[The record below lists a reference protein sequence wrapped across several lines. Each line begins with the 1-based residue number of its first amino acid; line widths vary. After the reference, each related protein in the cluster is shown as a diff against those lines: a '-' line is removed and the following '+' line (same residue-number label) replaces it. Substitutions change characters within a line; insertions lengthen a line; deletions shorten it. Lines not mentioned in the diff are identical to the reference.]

1 MPLPI
6 LRFGQNEKIWEKE
19 MSDPTIELSPN
30 AITVLER
37 RYLRKNQNSEVI
49 ETPEQMFRRVS
60 QAIAEIEREHDTE
73 ADTRTL
79 ADKFFRLMAQ
89 TDFLPNSPTLMNAGT
104 ELGQLAACF
113 VLPVDDDMTS
123 IFEAVKNTALIH
135 QSGGGTGFSFSRLR
149 PAGDVVRSTGGIAS
163 GPISFMRVFD
173 GATDVI
179 KQGGRRR
186 GANMGILDV
195 THPDILDFIECKATE
210 GKFPNFNLSVGV
222 TDAFM
227 RAVEKDTEYE
237 LINPRTQKVAKKLS
251 ARQVFDKIA
260 EMAYRNGEPGII
272 FIDRMNAFNPT
283 PKLGKYE
290 STNPCGEQVLLPNE
304 SCNLGSIN
312 LANMLVHGQIDWK
325 KLEKT
330 VKGGVHFLDNVISAN
345 RYPLPVIEEM
355 TLKTRKIGL
364 GVMGFADVLIAL
376 GVAYDS
382 EEAIELARTIMEAIN
397 YWSKE
402 ASVELAQK
410 RGAFPAFEGSIY
422 QYGHLPIPNPTN
434 GASHARDRM
443 KAPLFDWD
451 ALREKIKKHGIR
463 NATTT
468 TIAPTGSI
476 SIIAGVS
483 SGIEP
488 LFALAYTRNVMDNDR
503 LVEVNKMFR
512 DVAEEGGFA
521 SDELFNC
528 LAQGE
533 NLQNIDGIP
542 DEVKRRFVTAMNIS
556 VEWHIKMQ
564 AAFQSFTD
572 NAVSKTINAP
582 NSATE
587 EDVRQAYLLAYHEGC
602 KGLTVYRDGSREV
615 QVLTRGSKEKKS
627 DQEAAPPSPR
637 IPRPRPSVVHGVTQK
652 VQTGCGGLFITINE
666 DENGLFEV
674 FANMGKGG
682 GCAASQTEATGRLIS
697 TALRSGVDVESI
709 IEQLRGIR
717 CPKPAFDGGSV
728 VFSCSDAIAKALE
741 RYVRNGEQN
750 GEMHEGK
757 QKAREM
763 AKAKLSK
770 SNEGIRPDCPDCGA
784 VLHFVEG
791 CAVCTECGFS
801 ECG

>member
-1 MPLPI
+1 
-6 LRFGQNEKIWEKE
+6 
-19 MSDPTIELSPN
+19 MSNPVIQLSPN
-30 AITVLER
+30 AMTVLER
-37 RYLRKNQNSEVI
+37 RYLRKNQKSEVI
-49 ETPEQMFRRVS
+49 ETPEQMFRRVA
-60 QAIAEIEREHDTE
+60 QTIADVETKHDPT
-73 ADTRTL
+73 ADTQAL
-79 ADKFFRLMAQ
+79 ADKFFWLMAR

-195 THPDILDFIECKATE
+195 THPDILDFIECKAVE
-210 GKFPNFNLSVGV
+210 GHFPNFNISVSV

-227 RAVEKDTEYE
+227 QAVERDEEYE
-237 LINPRTQKVAKKLS
+237 LINPRTGEAVNRLR

-260 EMAYRNGEPGII
+260 EMAHRNGEPGLI

-283 PKLGKYE
+283 PHLGRYE
-290 STNPCGEQVLLPNE
+290 ATNPCGEQVLLPNE

-312 LANMLVHGQIDWK
+312 LANMLAAGKINWR
-325 KLEKT
+325 KLEET
-330 VKGGVHFLDNVISAN
+330 VKEGVHFLDNVITAN

-355 TLKTRKIGL
+355 TLRTRKIGL
-364 GVMGFADVLIAL
+364 GVMGFADMLIAL
-376 GVAYDS
+376 HVPYDS
-382 EEAIELARTIMEAIN
+382 DEAVELAHLVMEAIN
-397 YWSKE
+397 FWSKE
-402 ASVELAQK
+402 ASVELARK

-422 QYGHLPIPNPTN
+422 QEGRLPIPDPVDVGSSVRT
-434 GASHARDRM
+434 RF
-443 KAPLFDWD
+443 KAPQFDWT
-451 ALREKIKKHGIR
+451 ALRKQIQKYGIR

-503 LVEVNKMFR
+503 LVEVNQMFR
-512 DVAEEGGFA
+512 EAAEEGGFA
-521 SDELFNC
+521 SEELFSR
-528 LAQGE
+528 LAEGE
-533 NLQNIDGIP
+533 NLQDFEDIP

-556 VEWHIKMQ
+556 VEWHIIMQ
-564 AAFQSFTD
+564 AEFQAFTD

-582 NSATE
+582 NSATV
-587 EDVRQAYLLAYHEGC
+587 EDVRQAYLLAYRQGC
-602 KGLTVYRDGSREV
+602 KGLTVYRDGSRAV
-615 QVLTRGSKEKKS
+615 QVLTRGAKKPEA
-627 DQEAAPPSPR
+627 DAAPTVARS
-637 IPRPRPSVVHGVTQK
+637 PRPRPSVVHGVTQK
-652 VQTGCGGLFITINE
+652 IQTGCGGLFVTINE
-666 DENGLFEV
+666 DDYGLFEV

-682 GCAASQTEATGRLIS
+682 GCASSQTEATGRLIS
-697 TALRSGVDVESI
+697 TALRAGVDVKSI
-709 IEQLRGIR
+709 IEQLRSIR

-741 RYVRNGEQN
+741 RYIRDGEQN
-750 GEMHEGK
+750 GEMRNSKE
-757 QKAREM
+757 KARQM
-763 AKAKLSK
+763 AKEKLVHS
-770 SNEGIRPDCPDCGA
+770 SDGIRPDCPDCGA
-784 VLHFVEG
+784 VLRFVEG
-791 CAVCTECGFS
+791 CAVCAECGFS
-801 ECG
+801 ECS

>member
-1 MPLPI
+1 
-6 LRFGQNEKIWEKE
+6 
-19 MSDPTIELSPN
+19 MSDPTIQLSPN

-37 RYLRKNQNSEVI
+37 RYLRKNQNSEVV

-60 QAIAEIEREHDTE
+60 QTIAEVEKGHDPE
-73 ADTRTL
+73 ADTQAL
-79 ADKFFRLMAQ
+79 ADKFFWLMAQ

-104 ELGQLAACF
+104 ELGQLSACF

-210 GKFPNFNLSVGV
+210 GNFPNFNLSVGA

-227 RAVEKDTEYE
+227 QAAEKDTEYE
-237 LINPRTQKVAKKLS
+237 LINPRTGKITKKLP
-251 ARQVFDKIA
+251 ARQVFDKVA
-260 EMAYRNGEPGII
+260 AMAHRNGEPGII

-283 PKLGKYE
+283 PQLGRYE

-312 LANMLVHGQIDWK
+312 LANMLVNGQIDWK
-325 KLEKT
+325 KLEGT
-330 VKGGVHFLDNVISAN
+330 VKAGTHFLDNVISAN

-355 TLKTRKIGL
+355 TLNTRKIGL
-364 GVMGFADVLIAL
+364 GVMGFADILIAL

-382 EEAIELARTIMEAIN
+382 EEAVELARAMMEAIN
-397 YWSKE
+397 FWSKE
-402 ASVELAQK
+402 ASVELARK

-422 QYGHLPIPNPTN
+422 QYGRLPIPNPSN
-434 GASHARDRM
+434 GSSHARDRM

-451 ALREKIKKHGIR
+451 ALRKQIRKHGIR

-503 LVEVNKMFR
+503 LVEVNDTFR
-512 DVAEEGGFA
+512 DVAEKGGFA
-521 SDELFNC
+521 SDELFNR
-528 LAQGE
+528 LAEGE
-533 NLQNIDGIP
+533 NLLNMEGIP
-542 DEVKRRFVTAMNIS
+542 DEVKRRFVTAMNVS

-564 AAFQSFTD
+564 AAFQAFTD

-587 EDVRQAYLLAYHEGC
+587 EDVRQAYLLAYHQGC

-627 DQEAAPPSPR
+627 EKEATPTAAR

-697 TALRSGVDVESI
+697 TALRSGVGVESI

-717 CPKPAFDGGSV
+717 CPRPAFDGGSV

-757 QKAREM
+757 QKARQM
-763 AKAKLSK
+763 TKATLSK
-770 SNEGIRPDCPDCGA
+770 NNEGIRPDCPDCGA
-784 VLHFVEG
+784 VLQFVEG